1 MNRPFVL
8 LGKIIGGT
16 LMMAAMSF
24 IFIFGHDY
32 MTQCE
37 YFRAKQVSVEGTSR
51 LNSRKVL
58 QQAGIREGT
67 NILALNLSLARK
79 RLLAHPLI
87 ADASV
92 SRELPDTVIVRI
104 KEHVPMAVLDLGRK
118 FIVNTKGEIFK
129 ELKASDPKGL
139 PLVTGLSFADIN
151 VSDKAMS
158 KPFKAV
164 ISVLHLGRMKNSI
177 LPNRMIKR
185 IDVDREIGLTLYAM
199 ERMGAIKVGYD
210 GYREKL
216 DKLGNVLI
224 FLETRNRFSHLDSI
238 DLNNLN
244 RIVVTP
250 AGTEPTDRKQEE
262 A

>member
-1 MNRPFVL
+1 MVRPLVL
-8 LGKIIGGT
+8 FAKIIGGV

-24 IFIFGHDY
+24 TFILGHDY
-32 MTQCE
+32 LTQCD
-37 YFRAKQVSVEGTSR
+37 YFKARKVSVEGTSR
-51 LNSRKVL
+51 LEIHQVL
-58 QQAGIREGT
+58 HQAGVRKGT

-79 RLLAHPLI
+79 RLLAHPRV
-87 ADASV
+87 AHASV
-92 SRELPDTVIVRI
+92 SRELPDAIIIRI

-129 ELKASDPKGL
+129 EKGASDPENL

-151 VSDKAMS
+151 VRGEMMS

-164 ISVLHLGRMKNSI
+164 MSVLQLGRMKSSI

-199 ERMGAIKVGYD
+199 DRMGAIKVGYN
-210 GYREKL
+210 GYRDKL

-224 FLETRNRFSHLDSI
+224 YLETRNRFSHLHSI

-250 AGTEPTDRKQEE
+250 AGTEQTDRKQEE